1 MYITSGIF
9 GFTYNTIIL
18 YIFLIAAQTAKEKGN
33 AAVGG
38 YMGIAAEIGGV
49 LPSFLVYLCQLFF
62 NESIYSVLFIA
73 VMFLVFVGF
82 ITIKFLPAKI
92 KS

>member
-38 YMGIAAEIGGV
+38 YMGIAAGIGGF
-49 LPSFLVYLCQLFF
+49 LPS
-62 NESIYSVLFIA
+62 
-73 VMFLVFVGF
+73 FVGF
-82 ITIKFLPAKI
+82 ITIKFLSAKI